1 MNSAPLETDVGTIVT
16 EVARGWRRIV
26 AGVVMGVVVAGAIVL
41 FVPARFDAR
50 ALVLVRTQE
59 TGAGAIAGTLGALAQ
74 FAPGGLG
81 GALKD
86 ELETEL
92 AILQSR
98 AVAGIVVD
106 SLRLQLRIKSPEHA
120 TSVSLVDS
128 LQLPNRFKPAVVLLV
143 AGLNTVPQG
152 NIWLKRH
159 APTVRARLMDR
170 EDAIDWVDE
179 NFDARKQGGD
189 VVRISF
195 RARDSVTSAAVPNLA
210 IATYLG
216 RRKTVD
222 RGLNQR
228 RLEFLAAKSDS
239 VDRDLKTAAAAL
251 RGAQDAGGIP
261 SLEPSARALLDQVVT
276 LETAVGQLRGEQGAL
291 DSLLLEASRPG
302 ADARPL
308 AAFPSLLRSPAVND
322 LVSQLSRLEIQRAAL
337 EATYASSSAP
347 VRAVALARDSL
358 VAQLLPM
365 ARTYTQSLARQRATL
380 EQDLARVRARVK
392 TLPAAAQGIVVAEA
406 RLKRLATLDAGMG
419 AQVLDARLAALTEGG
434 EVRLIDAA
442 VEPRKVAFP
451 RPTLTLALGA
461 LVGLLAGVTAALL
474 APARVRAA

>member
-1 MNSAPLETDVGTIVT
+1 MSQPPLETDVGTIVA
-16 EVARGWRRIV
+16 EIAHGWKRIV
-26 AGVVMGVVVAGAIVL
+26 AGVVTGVVIAAAIVL

-50 ALVLVRTQE
+50 ALVLVRTQD
-59 TGAGAIAGTLGALAQ
+59 TGASAIAGKLGALAQ

-98 AVAGIVVD
+98 AVAGTVVD
-106 SLRLQLRIKSPEHA
+106 SLRLQIRIKSPEHA
-120 TSVSLVDS
+120 PSVALVDS
-128 LQLPNRFKPAVVLLV
+128 LQLPNRFKPEAVTLV
-143 AGLNTVPQG
+143 PGLNTVPQG
-152 NIWLKRH
+152 KIWLKRD

-170 EDAIDWVDE
+170 EDAIDWVGE
-179 NFDARKQGGD
+179 NFEARKQGGD
-189 VVRISF
+189 VVRVSF

-239 VDRDLKTAAAAL
+239 VDRDLKVAAGAL

-261 SLEPSARALLDQVVT
+261 SLEPAARALLDQQVT
-276 LETAVGQLRGEQGAL
+276 LETAVGQLRGEQGAM
-291 DSLLLEASRPG
+291 DSLLAEASRPG
-302 ADARPL
+302 ADARRL
-308 AAFPSLLRSPAVND
+308 AAFPSLLKSPAVND
-322 LVSQLSRLEIQRAAL
+322 LVSQLSRLETQRSAL

-347 VRAVALARDSL
+347 VRAVVQARDSL

-365 ARTYTQSLARQRATL
+365 ARTYAQSMARQRATM
-380 EQDLARVRARVK
+380 EQDLSRVRARVK

-442 VEPRKVAFP
+442 VAPRKVAFP
-451 RPTLTLALGA
+451 KPLLTFALGA
-461 LVGLLAGVTAALL
+461 LVGLLAGVTATLL
-474 APARVRAA
+474 WPARARAA

>member
-16 EVARGWRRIV
+16 EVALGWRRIV
-26 AGVVMGVVVAGAIVL
+26 AGVVVGVVMAGAVVL

-59 TGAGAIAGTLGALAQ
+59 SGAGAIAGKLGALAQ

-98 AVAGIVVD
+98 AVAGNVVD

-120 TSVSLVDS
+120 PSVTLVDS
-128 LQLPNRFKPAVVLLV
+128 LQLPNRFKPAVVTLV

-152 NIWLKRH
+152 TIWLKRD
-159 APTVRARLMDR
+159 APTVRAKLMDR

-179 NFDARKQGGD
+179 NFEARKQGGD
-189 VVRISF
+189 VVRVTF
-195 RARDSVTSAAVPNLA
+195 RARDSVTAAAVPNLA

-228 RLEFLAAKSDS
+228 RVEFLAAKSDS
-239 VDRDLKTAAAAL
+239 VDRDLKVAAGAL
-251 RGAQDAGGIP
+251 RSAQDAGGIP
-261 SLEPSARALLDQVVT
+261 SLEPAARALLDQVVT

-291 DSLLLEASRPG
+291 DSLLAEASRPG
-302 ADARPL
+302 ADVRRL
-308 AAFPSLLRSPAVND
+308 AAFPSLLKSPAVND
-322 LVSQLSRLEIQRAAL
+322 LVSQLSHLETQRAAL

-347 VRAVALARDSL
+347 VRAVVLARDSL
-358 VAQLLPM
+358 VTQLLPM
-365 ARTYTQSLARQRATL
+365 ARTYTQSLGRQRVAL
-380 EQDLARVRARVK
+380 EQDLSRVRARVK
-392 TLPAAAQGIVVAEA
+392 TLPAAAQGIVIAEA

-419 AQVLDARLAALTEGG
+419 AQVLDARLAALSEGG

-451 RPTLTLALGA
+451 RPGLTLALGA
-461 LVGLLAGVTAALL
+461 LVGLLAGVTATLL
-474 APARVRAA
+474 WPARVRAA